1 MPRLTRWF
9 IKLGLL
15 YLVLS
20 LFLGVL
26 LGGQTFLHLPDSI
39 QAWTRVFLHLFMVG
53 WVTQLIFGVAY
64 WMFPRLSR
72 ENPRGSE
79 FVGWITLV
87 TLNLG
92 LAMRTLAEPAF
103 DLGYSGPFGLLLVL
117 SAFLQWLGAVAFV
130 TIIWARVKEK

>member
-64 WMFPRLSR
+64 WMFPVHSKER
-72 ENPRGSE
+72 PRGRE
-79 FVGWITLV
+79 
-87 TLNLG
+87 G
-92 LAMRTLAEPAF
+92 LAWATF
-103 DLGYSGPFGLLLVL
+103 LLLNAGL
-117 SAFLQWLGAVAFV
+117 IL
-130 TIIWARVKEK
+130 R